1 MLDYIKDSQIDVDAL
16 DVEWA
21 DQAELAMR
29 YGKHWATCQQ
39 KLTEAE
45 ENIKIIRAEL
55 IKQANENPDKFLGEG
70 VKPTAPNIESY
81 YRNHKKHKEAKTAW
95 IEAQYTLNMATI
107 AKNEISFTRKAA
119 LEALVTLHGQQYFA
133 GPSAPRN
140 LSEEYK
146 KREKKVDAG
155 IARKLAAP
163 ERTRTRIRTS

>member
-16 DVEWA
+16 DIEWA

-29 YGKHWATCQQ
+29 YGKHWAVCQQ

-70 VKPTAPNIESY
+70 VKPTGPNIEAY
-81 YRNHKKHKEAKTAW
+81 YRNHKKHKEAKTMW

-133 GPSAPRN
+133 GPSVPRN

-155 IARKLAAP
+155 IAAKLAAP
-163 ERTRTRIRTS
+163 EKTRTRTRTS